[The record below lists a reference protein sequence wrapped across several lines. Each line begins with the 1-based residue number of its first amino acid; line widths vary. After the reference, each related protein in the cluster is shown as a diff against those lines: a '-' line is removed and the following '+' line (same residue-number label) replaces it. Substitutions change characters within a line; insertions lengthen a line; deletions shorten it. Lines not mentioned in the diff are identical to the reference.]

1 MQKLRIVTLGLG
13 TAELLLRRYPLYGDA
28 GVPML
33 EVRAPPR
40 QRSSVEALRFP
51 AERRLPPLQVSRG
64 EEDKL
69 AYPAAA
75 RFERT
80 NLASA

>member
-1 MQKLRIVTLGLG
+1 M
-13 TAELLLRRYPLYGDA
+13 RRYPLYGDA

-40 QRSSVEALRFP
+40 QRSSVEALRFQP
-51 AERRLPPLQVSRG
+51 SVAKPPPQVSRG
-64 EEDKL
+64 EDDKL